1 MILLASSMLLVGV
14 FLSAFFSG
22 SETGFYRASR
32 VRLVMDGLEGDRV
45 SRWLLK
51 LTNNPAYF
59 VATALVGNN
68 LANYL
73 TSLAIVLLTRSVSIN
88 DSAMAE
94 MVAPLVFAPFLFVYG
109 ELMPKNLFFRAP
121 NRLLRRAGP
130 LILACG
136 LVFAP
141 IAALLWGLAQ
151 VMERVLGQS
160 PSKVRLNLARK
171 ELQDVLD
178 EGQAAGLLHPAQRQ
192 LGQNFFLVAARPIQ
206 SVCTPLA
213 RVQAVAWGTS
223 YETAIRFARRRRLAD
238 IPIYR
243 GQRNQIVGYVRTI
256 DLLLADAPD
265 RKIESVKPLNEI
277 PADELFGEALL
288 QMQTNRQS
296 LCRIVDQQQQTLGLL
311 SIDQLLA
318 PLLEGPLQSLLR

>member
-1 MILLASSMLLVGV
+1 MILWAVFMLLVGV

-45 SRWLLK
+45 SRSLLK
-51 LTNNPAYF
+51 LANNPAYF

-73 TSLAIVLLTRSVSIN
+73 TSLAIVLLTRAVSVN
-88 DSAMAE
+88 DSGMAE
-94 MVAPLVFAPFLFVYG
+94 MIAPLVFGPFLFVYG
-109 ELMPKNLFFRAP
+109 ELMPKNLFYRAP
-121 NRLLRRAGP
+121 NRMLRRAGP
-130 LILACG
+130 LILVCAI
-136 LVFAP
+136 LFAP
-141 IAALLWGLAQ
+141 IAAILWGLAQ

-160 PSKVRLNLARK
+160 PSKVRLDLARK

-178 EGQAAGLLHPAQRQ
+178 EGQAAGLLHPTQRQ

-206 SVCTPLA
+206 SVCTPVA
-213 RVQAVAWGTS
+213 RVQAIGWGTE

-238 IPIYR
+238 IPVYR
-243 GQRNQIVGYVRTI
+243 DQRGNVVGYVRTI

-265 RKIESVKPLNEI
+265 RKIETVKTLDEI
-277 PADELFGEALL
+277 PAEEMFGEALL
-288 QMQTNRQS
+288 QMQTNRQT
-296 LCRIVDQQQQTLGLL
+296 LCRVVDDQQQTVGLL
-311 SIDQLLA
+311 TIDQLLA
-318 PLLEGPLQSLLR
+318 PLLEGPPQSLLR